1 MDYIQFMY
9 NYINYIKYM
18 YIYIYRMIIMDHLS
32 PDMDLEVSWNR
43 ATSKSSKSLDYF
55 FAILVLKPYGLG
67 IPSGF

>member
-1 MDYIQFMY
+1 
-9 NYINYIKYM
+9 
-18 YIYIYRMIIMDHLS
+18 MDHLS